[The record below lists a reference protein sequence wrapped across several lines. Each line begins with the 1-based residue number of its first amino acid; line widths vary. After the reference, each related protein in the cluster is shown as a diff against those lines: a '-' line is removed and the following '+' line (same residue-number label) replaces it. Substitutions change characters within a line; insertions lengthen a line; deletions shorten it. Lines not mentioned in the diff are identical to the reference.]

1 MNPNVPAL
9 VLMISFAIICALIIG
24 NSTHD
29 APPVSTEE
37 PVEVALVSPTETLQP
52 SSIPLPPTPT
62 MLPSNTVT
70 MTAVLDTAVPTA
82 IPTEEAT
89 VEAILSAAA
98 ESSMSRDP
106 ALVAQGQ
113 QSFLLC
119 SACHGPDARGIPNL
133 GKDLV
138 TSEFVAGLT
147 DEELL
152 QFIKTGRP
160 IWDPLNTTGLDMPPK
175 GGNPALTDEEILAII
190 AYLRSLP
197 EANANK

>member
-70 MTAVLDTAVPTA
+70 MTA
-82 IPTEEAT
+82 
-89 VEAILSAAA
+89 
-98 ESSMSRDP
+98 SMSRDP

-152 QFIKTGRP
+152 QFIKMGRP

-197 EANANK
+197 VTSEE